1 MKLVDL
7 IPYFELY
14 KRLKDEGIDTIL
26 NKELEKKEKEF
37 TGREITL
44 LGIISEIDKTRNE
57 LIATYCSSGPEDYP
71 LAYNRLISQYYFIF
85 ASVPQLQWIPEIQQ
99 IENDDLVKMVGTIN
113 SLHRHSTIRVTLTAI
128 NLVKKN
134 QGHNKMHAPPKG
146 YLPRIKTF
154 FRKFGGKKSSF

>member
-26 NKELEKKEKEF
+26 NKDLEKKEKEF

-57 LIATYCSSGPEDYP
+57 LIATYHSSGPEDYP

-85 ASVPQLQWIPEIQQ
+85 ASVPQLQRIPEIQQ

-134 QGHNKMHAPPKG
+134 QGHHKMQVQKG
-146 YLPRIKTF
+146 YLPRIKSF
-154 FRKFGGKKSSF
+154 FRKFVFKKSSF